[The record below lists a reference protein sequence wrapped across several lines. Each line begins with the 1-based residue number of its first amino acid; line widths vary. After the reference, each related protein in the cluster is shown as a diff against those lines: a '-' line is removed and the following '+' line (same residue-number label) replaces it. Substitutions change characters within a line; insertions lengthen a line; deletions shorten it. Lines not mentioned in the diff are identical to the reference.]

1 MKNQSLAES
10 ILTSSG
16 KFHIELGL
24 GRIKKILELLGN
36 PEKDLNIIHIAGSNG
51 KGSTCAILEEI
62 FVQAG
67 FKTGKFTSPHLF
79 SYTERIT
86 VNKRP
91 ISYLEFDFILEKIS
105 GLDE

>member
-1 MKNQSLAES
+1 MRAEEF
-10 ILTSSG
+10 LTSSE

-24 GRIKKILELLGN
+24 KRILRILELLGN
-36 PEKDLNIIHIAGSNG
+36 PQNGMNIIHIAGSNG

-79 SYTERIT
+79 HTPSAL
-86 VNKRP
+86 P
-91 ISYLEFDFILEKIS
+91 
-105 GLDE
+105 

>member
-36 PEKDLNIIHIAGSNG
+36 PEKDLNIIHIGSIKERG
-51 KGSTCAILEEI
+51 MGSLKA
-62 FVQAG
+62 
-67 FKTGKFTSPHLF
+67 S
-79 SYTERIT
+79 ERN
-86 VNKRP
+86 V
-91 ISYLEFDFILEKIS
+91 L
-105 GLDE
+105 